1 MKHYRIEKV
10 VRPGGAVLKTKDIL
24 ANSDG
29 EAIDRA
35 ENSAD
40 CPVCDVRKD
49 GRVIGTVR

>member
-10 VRPGGAVLKTKDIL
+10 VQSGGVVVKTKDIL
-24 ANSDG
+24 AESDR
-29 EAIDRA
+29 EAMVRA
-35 ENSAD
+35 EHSAD

>member
-10 VRPGGAVLKTKDIL
+10 ARPGGIVLKKQDIL
-24 ANSDG
+24 ANSDR

-35 ENSAD
+35 EDSTD